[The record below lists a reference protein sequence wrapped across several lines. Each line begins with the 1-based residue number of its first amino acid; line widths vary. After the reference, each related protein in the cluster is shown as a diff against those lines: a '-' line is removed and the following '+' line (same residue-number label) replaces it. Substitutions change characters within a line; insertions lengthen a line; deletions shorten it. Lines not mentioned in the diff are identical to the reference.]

1 MHALDQKILSLL
13 NRASKPLQAKDIV
26 AATAETPDNVY
37 AALQRLSLGE
47 HVRRE
52 KLRYNLYA
60 YTKGE
65 GAGPAPAPTPAS
77 SSEPGRSM
85 VKWSRAEQQQV
96 LEEVQRLLAERHG
109 YSFRQ
114 AVNVAQAVLPA
125 DRQRTVINAKS
136 MRYLRE
142 IYDQLPP
149 PAPAAAVEETPPPK
163 ETADADTA
171 APAETADEA
180 MPAFDPRPAPDT
192 LADMLHNLIGAV
204 SSRIAEQLLDTL
216 TTRIN
221 DSLAQLSFRPPPP
234 TTMGAVKY
242 VQPSPL
248 VKPRIV
254 VAGLKGGQKT
264 EIEDALKS
272 HADLRFWGVDES
284 PHQLKSLCREA
295 DKVFLMT
302 KFVSHSHEDIIRS
315 IAPER
320 LIRVHGGVTTLRDT
334 MRATLRGHLQ

>member
-1 MHALDQKILSLL
+1 MHALDQKILSLM
-13 NRASKPLQAKDIV
+13 NRASKPLQAKDLVI
-26 AATAETPDNVY
+26 ATAETADNVY

-47 HVRRE
+47 QIQRE

-60 YTKGE
+60 YTKRSG
-65 GAGPAPAPTPAS
+65 PAPTPAS
-77 SSEPGRSM
+77 IPELRRSM
-85 VKWSRAEQQQV
+85 IKWSRGEQQQV
-96 LEEVQRLLAERHG
+96 LKEVQRLLSATLG

-114 AVNVAQAVLPA
+114 AVNEAQLAVLPTS
-125 DRQRTVINAKS
+125 RQRTVINATG
-136 MRYLRE
+136 MRYLRYL
-142 IYDQLPP
+142 YDQLLPP
-149 PAPAAAVEETPPPK
+149 PPAAAVAEAPPPD
-163 ETADADTA
+163 EAADHAEYAA
-171 APAETADEA
+171 APTQTEEA
-180 MPAFDPRPAPDT
+180 PPAFDPRPAPDP

-221 DSLAQLSFRPPPP
+221 DSLAQLSFRAPSP
-234 TTMGAVKY
+234 TPMGTVKY

-248 VKPRIV
+248 VKPRVV

-264 EIEDALKS
+264 EIENALKN
-272 HADLRFWGVDES
+272 HAELRFWGVDES
-284 PHQLKSLCREA
+284 PHQLKHLCREA

-320 LIRVHGGVTTLRDT
+320 LVRINGGVTMLCDT
-334 MRATLRGHLQ
+334 MRETLRGHLQ